1 MKIKPHGA
9 FYLIPIGSFVL
20 GGIISIGIFI
30 SLVLSLVEGFH
41 FIDSTTNASIIV
53 ESDSELMI
61 LLSPELVIETLQ
73 ITTNSVV
80 FQTVQ
85 GDYTVTVS
93 TPVAIGDFYFEEIQ
107 GVTTYEMNG
116 FTGAVNFI
124 VEEGGTFTFQTDAPE
139 NIITVS
145 ELSGT
150 EMVGKVFG
158 AIAAGGIGFII
169 SVVSFIIILIKR
181 STSKGQMQQYLAQQ
195 LQQSA
200 LAQSDE
206 YSFDN
211 EKVDSNR
218 EDTSDDNPYNDF

>member
-218 EDTSDDNPYNDF
+218 EDTSYDNPYNDF